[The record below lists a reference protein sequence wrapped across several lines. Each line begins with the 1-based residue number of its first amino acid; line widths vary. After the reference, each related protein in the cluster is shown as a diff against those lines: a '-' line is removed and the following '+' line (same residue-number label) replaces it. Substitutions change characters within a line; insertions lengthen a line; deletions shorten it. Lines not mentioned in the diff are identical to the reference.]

1 MFFVSVLKMRAVSV
15 EVVLT
20 APHTMPLAFALGAGV
35 VRVPLLTFEALID
48 ARSGGACAFVN
59 HLNTFVVLTTEK
71 DSTT

>member
-1 MFFVSVLKMRAVSV
+1 MFFVLVLKMRAVPV

-20 APHTMPLAFALGAGV
+20 APHTVPLSFALAAGV
-35 VRVPLLTFEALID
+35 FRVPLLTFEALID
-48 ARSGGACAFVN
+48 ARSGACTFVN